1 MAVAQILTSLARP
14 ALNAEPTAIP
24 EDLSAW
30 ATAFTR
36 ITKHIL
42 VTIRAQL
49 IQFVLIQLLLN

>member
-42 VTIRAQL
+42 VTIREQPTPAAANQQRL
-49 IQFVLIQLLLN
+49 S